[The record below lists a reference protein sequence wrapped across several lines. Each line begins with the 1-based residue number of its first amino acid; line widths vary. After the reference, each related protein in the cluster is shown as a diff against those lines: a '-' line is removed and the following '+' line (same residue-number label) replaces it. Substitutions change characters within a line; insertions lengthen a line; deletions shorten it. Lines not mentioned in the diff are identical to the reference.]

1 MSRADPLDMF
11 RTEAAE
17 LLEQIEQGLL
27 DLEHRLDDR
36 SLIDAV
42 FRGLHTLKGSGA
54 MFGFD
59 ALAAFTHHC
68 ETAFDAVRKGHAPA
82 SVELVA
88 AVLAARD
95 HMRALVEDPDG
106 DHAGVGAMLL
116 DRLREAIEMMGHHA
130 RIASDGPEGLRA
142 AHEFGPDVVLCDIGL
157 PGMDGYEVA
166 RRLRQDPSLSSAML
180 VAVTGYALP
189 EDCRRAMEAGF
200 NQHLPKPPDLD
211 SLERLLDGAARTP
224 ARASCAE
231 NREP

>member
-1 MSRADPLDMF
+1 MSRTDPLDVF

-68 ETAFDAVRKGHAPA
+68 ETAFDSVRKGHAPA

-95 HMRALVEDPDG
+95 HMRALVEDADG

-116 DRLREAIEMMGHHA
+116 DRLRDAIETNG
-130 RIASDGPEGLRA
+130 IAAPADTPTSA
-142 AHEFGPDVVLCDIGL
+142 APVAAAPAVVADAA
-157 PGMDGYEVA
+157 PA
-166 RRLRQDPSLSSAML
+166 HRWRLRFSLP
-180 VAVTGYALP
+180 TGTLRNGTNP
-189 EDCRRAMEAGF
+189 
-200 NQHLPKPPDLD
+200 LT
-211 SLERLLDGAARTP
+211 LLDELRDMGPCEVIADTSSVPPLDRLDPTELHLA
-224 ARASCAE
+224 
-231 NREP
+231 